1 MKIKKIAVT
10 VPSLAKG
17 GLERVA
23 VQEAKELEKFYDVTL
38 VVMDSFRV
46 DYPFEGKKV
55 ELSVDLENRNILSRA
70 YNLLKAAFKLRRLV
84 VQEKFDL
91 MISHGELSTLPNVLS
106 IDCDMLAVVH
116 ENRYA
121 ALKDFQGRLV
131 NGILKYLLS
140 SSKVK
145 KVVTVSE
152 GIRDTLVERLDID
165 GEKIKTIYNPYD
177 IEKIGA
183 MAKARGEISSI
194 FEGLPLLLTVGR
206 LTMQKGQWYLIRIF
220 AELKRR
226 NPELKLMILGI
237 GELKERLVKLSR
249 ELGLNVYEWDKG
261 EKIDLAYDIY
271 FMGFMS
277 NPFEYISVSKLFVMS
292 SLWEGFG
299 NTIVESMACG
309 VPVLTSDCRSGPGE
323 IVAPSFKKRGL
334 EADDVYD
341 EEYGVLMPVFEN
353 SFVDAHSRMSE
364 KELLWVD
371 TIEKLLLDEERLNR
385 LRSKGFE
392 RANDFSKDII
402 VSEWKSLIEEVS
414 V

>member
-1 MKIKKIAVT
+1 
-10 VPSLAKG
+10 
-17 GLERVA
+17 
-23 VQEAKELEKFYDVTL
+23 
-38 VVMDSFRV
+38 
-46 DYPFEGKKV
+46 
-55 ELSVDLENRNILSRA
+55 
-70 YNLLKAAFKLRRLV
+70 
-84 VQEKFDL
+84 
-91 MISHGELSTLPNVLS
+91 
-106 IDCDMLAVVH
+106 
-116 ENRYA
+116 
-121 ALKDFQGRLV
+121 
-131 NGILKYLLS
+131 
-140 SSKVK
+140 
-145 KVVTVSE
+145 
-152 GIRDTLVERLDID
+152 
-165 GEKIKTIYNPYD
+165 
-177 IEKIGA
+177 
-183 MAKARGEISSI
+183 
-194 FEGLPLLLTVGR
+194 
-206 LTMQKGQWYLIRIF
+206 
-220 AELKRR
+220 
-226 NPELKLMILGI
+226 MILGI

-249 ELGLNVYEWDKG
+249 ELGLNVYDREEG
-261 EKIDLAYDIY
+261 QEIDLAYDIY

-371 TIEKLLLDEERLNR
+371 TIEKLLSDEKRLNR
-385 LRSKGFE
+385 LRSKGLE

>member
-23 VQEAKELEKFYDVTL
+23 VQEAQELEKFYDVTL
-38 VVMDSFRV
+38 AVMDSFRV

-70 YNLLKAAFKLRRLV
+70 YNLLKAAFKLRRIV
-84 VQEKFDL
+84 ADRKFDL

-106 IDCDMLAVVH
+106 VDCDMLAVVH

-152 GIRDTLVERLDID
+152 GIRGTLVERLDID

-177 IEKIGA
+177 IEKIRA

-194 FEGLPLLLTVGR
+194 FGGLPLLVTAGR

-237 GELKERLVKLSR
+237 GELKERLVELSC
-249 ELGLNVYEWDKG
+249 ELGLNVYDREEG
-261 EKIDLAYDIY
+261 QEIDLAYDIY

-385 LRSKGFE
+385 LRSKGLE